1 MGRGEAA
8 GETEFNTRKG
18 FGEMSDILG
27 SVSSGFLV
35 LAAAA
40 VGKKGFIDN
49 VAEFMVEGG
58 PFMIVNVFSLS
69 VALAI
74 IIERIVRLL
83 FTYNLNAPP
92 FMEQITKLVLTGN
105 VDRAVKLCSAAPN
118 AALAKVVRAGLTR
131 ANRGELE
138 VAKAIEESIMEVTPS
153 IQRRISSLWSLANI
167 ATLLG
172 LIGTIIGLI
181 SAFKSLGAV
190 SADKRSE
197 VLSKGISEAMNN
209 TAFGL
214 SIAVTC
220 IVAHLILTMRAKNM
234 IEEVELNSL
243 KLENLLARKSA
254 GETSAMD
261 FEQKAG

>member
-1 MGRGEAA
+1 
-8 GETEFNTRKG
+8 
-18 FGEMSDILG
+18 MSNILD
-27 SVSSGFLV
+27 SLV

-40 VGKKGFIDN
+40 SDKNFLDTIK
-49 VAEFMVEGG
+49 EFMDAGG
-58 PFMIVNVFSLS
+58 VFMWVNVGTLS

-74 IIERIVRLL
+74 IIERVIRLL

-105 VDRAVKLCSAAPN
+105 VDRAVKLCSAAPS

-138 VAKAIEESIMEVTPS
+138 VAKAVEESIMEVTPAL
-153 IQRRISSLWSLANI
+153 QRRIGALWSLANI

-181 SAFKSLGAV
+181 RAFRSLGAV

-220 IVAHLILTMRAKNM
+220 IVAHLLLTSRSKGM
-234 IEEVELNSL
+234 IEEIELNSL
-243 KLENLLARKSA
+243 KLENLLARKNT
-254 GETSAMD
+254 GETSPMD
-261 FEQKAG
+261 FDQKAS

>member
-1 MGRGEAA
+1 
-8 GETEFNTRKG
+8 
-18 FGEMSDILG
+18 MSDILD
-27 SVSSGFLV
+27 SVGVV

-40 VGKKGFIDN
+40 ANKNFLDSAKEFI
-49 VAEFMVEGG
+49 EEGG
-58 PFMIVNVFSLS
+58 PFMWVNVGSFT
-69 VALAI
+69 VMIAI
-74 IIERIVRLL
+74 IVERIIRLL

-118 AALAKVVRAGLTR
+118 AALARVVRAGLTR

-138 VAKAIEESIMEVTPS
+138 VAKAVEESIMEVTPAL
-153 IQRRISSLWSLANI
+153 QNRIGALWSLANI

-181 SAFKSLGAV
+181 SAFRSLGAV

-197 VLSKGISEAMNN
+197 VLSRGISEAMNN

-220 IVAHLILTMRAKNM
+220 IVSHLLLTARAKGM

-254 GETSAMD
+254 GETNPMD
-261 FEQKAG
+261 FEQKAS